1 MSKYDSLWAHIQ
13 QDGRAQFK
21 LTFDEIAQIAGLPL
35 DHSFLSYKKAACL
48 WLPCGQDIDERA
60 DGGL

>member
-21 LTFDEIAQIAGLPL
+21 LKIDEIAQIAGLPL
-35 DHSFLSYKKAACL
+35 DHSFLT
-48 WLPCGQDIDERA
+48 
-60 DGGL
+60 